1 MAVNP
6 NESNNSDQESAAP
19 EVASVSAAVPVEA
32 PAAARAVAPVSVGE
46 RAVPGLLVVAF
57 LLLMGFLV
65 AIAVD
70 ANKQLPDLAQ
80 ASSALAAALLG
91 GVINPSPARSRIWVW
106 SSLAV
111 VALGVAVLA
120 GVIVFLYPSH
130 VNAPVALTAAIA
142 ALSGLI
148 AKTTPKTHGGSGS
161 AGVAAG

>member
-1 MAVNP
+1 MAANP
-6 NESNNSDQESAAP
+6 NDPNHPDQ
-19 EVASVSAAVPVEA
+19 VPVAPA
-32 PAAARAVAPVSVGE
+32 PAADSAGMGE

-65 AIAVD
+65 AIALD

-91 GVINPSPARSRIWVW
+91 GVINPSPDRSRIWVW
-106 SSLAV
+106 LSLAV

-130 VNAPVALTAAIA
+130 ANAPVTLTASIA

-148 AKTTPKTHGGSGS
+148 AKTTPKTHGGSAS